1 MFKFLFGLTIG
12 FFAGFILFIA
22 LFVSGFSFDVSSTS
36 NFVIAFGTAIAV
48 VIHYSSLRQQRKDR
62 VWDINKPILLDLS
75 HAIASTIKA
84 SNYYLQQQYAA
95 HQIDDDPNENENE
108 KPDLGVYKNLNE
120 KQDYAL
126 NVYRTLMNS
135 ELINAIEN
143 AIKVEA
149 NIRDALNYD
158 QIDLIEAYETSI
170 KTYEELQDKLRF
182 FITELSGVKDI

>member
-95 HQIDDDPNENENE
+95 HQIDDDPNENE